1 MNYYRICQDMSLPN
15 QIRPILSKLDL
26 FDEKPVFIE
35 GSLETPLEYAYFP
48 HFIERPALMV
58 SHQVKSI
65 WESYQTGWKY
75 RPCALGNIQ
84 QKRIQVYWLARAR
97 LLDGLSQYTEYEKDG
112 SLKKIVLSE
121 EKIQFQKVFALQ
133 NLHKIYY
140 IAEKEIVERMLQE
153 HIHGILYQQVEVA

>member
-1 MNYYRICQDMSLPN
+1 M
-15 QIRPILSKLDL
+15 LS
-26 FDEKPVFIE
+26 P
-35 GSLETPLEYAYFP
+35 
-48 HFIERPALMV
+48 
-58 SHQVKSI
+58 
-65 WESYQTGWKY
+65 
-75 RPCALGNIQ
+75 
-84 QKRIQVYWLARAR
+84 
-97 LLDGLSQYTEYEKDG
+97 YTEYEKDG